1 MTDQEIRHALREMKN
16 ARRAIKRAE
25 AKRDAM
31 RDLLTEHMTQHRLDE
46 LLIDDWTLQ
55 LRSVEQSRLDTE
67 GLRKALPDVCSAF
80 TRTTSVQRFTATQR
94 A

>member
-16 ARRAIKRAE
+16 ARRAMKRAE

-31 RDLLTEHMTQHRLDE
+31 RDLLTEHMTQHRLE
-46 LLIDDWTLQ
+46 MLLIDDWTLTLQ
-55 LRSVEQSRLDTE
+55 QVEQSRLDTE